1 MENNIISKRVE
12 IVRQKMRELGA
23 AALVVPTSDPHDS
36 EYIAERWKCREW
48 LTGFTGSAGLA
59 VLTLLFLRPA
69 VSVCSLHF
77 IFPILSYYKLTF
89 Y

>member
-48 LTGFTGSAGLA
+48 LTGFTGSW
-59 VLTLLFLRPA
+59 
-69 VSVCSLHF
+69 
-77 IFPILSYYKLTF
+77 LS
-89 Y
+89 